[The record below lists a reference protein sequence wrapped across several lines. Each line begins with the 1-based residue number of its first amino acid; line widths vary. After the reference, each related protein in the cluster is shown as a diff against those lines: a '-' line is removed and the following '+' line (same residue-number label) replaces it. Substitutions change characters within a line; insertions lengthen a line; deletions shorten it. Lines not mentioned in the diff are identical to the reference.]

1 MLKDMMLGVVLEV
14 CAFLVGL
21 VVVLHHA
28 FDVEQFVAQP
38 AAVVFLSPVV
48 WSLGGGAEIRPP
60 HTEVTL

>member
-1 MLKDMMLGVVLEV
+1 MLGVVLEV

-21 VVVLHHA
+21 VIVLHHA

-48 WSLGGGAEIRPP
+48 WSLGAWSREGIRPP